1 MSKYFD
7 ASELKRLFNQG
18 KTYTEIASAL
28 SLTKG
33 VVAGRCRKFG
43 LVRNP
48 DRTGPRKINI
58 SAEEQA
64 ERVQDQRDLD
74 MLSDIRDGHS
84 IRDTAKHWGVPYT
97 YLQLLAKAAK
107 EAA

>member
-18 KTYTEIASAL
+18 KSYTEIASAL

-48 DRTGPRKINI
+48 DRTGPRKIII

-64 ERVQDQRDLD
+64 ERVQDHRDLD
-74 MLSDIRDGHS
+74 MLADIKEGHTV
-84 IRDTAKHWGVPYT
+84 RDTAKHWGVTPSHVNR
-97 YLQLLAKAAK
+97 LIK
-107 EAA
+107 EASVA

>member
-18 KTYTEIASAL
+18 KSYTEIASAL

-48 DRTGPRKINI
+48 DRTGPRKIII

-64 ERVQDQRDLD
+64 ERVQDHRDLD
-74 MLSDIRDGHS
+74 MLSDIKEGHTV
-84 IRDTAKHWGVPYT
+84 RDTAKHWGVTPSHVNR
-97 YLQLLAKAAK
+97 LLK
-107 EAA
+107 EARVA